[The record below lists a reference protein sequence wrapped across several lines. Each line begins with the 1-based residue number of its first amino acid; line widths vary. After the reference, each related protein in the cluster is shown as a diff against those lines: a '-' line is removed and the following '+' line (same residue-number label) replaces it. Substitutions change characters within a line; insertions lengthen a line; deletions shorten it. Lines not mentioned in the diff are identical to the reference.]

1 MGGVEVAKKITL
13 RKYFN
18 FELPLK
24 VSDVFG
30 FDCKF
35 IFILE
40 SPEMDEVQ
48 TGHPACGSSGRSMSK
63 IILPIINEKKYDKF
77 GFGFLI
83 SKLPYKLKSFG
94 VMNVCNYPLQFF
106 KEANYVKD
114 NLKTVQKLKRFL
126 DNKAEVQQNGTYKD
140 INTDLCYDLV
150 SLIRKDFEKR
160 INNIGYSKDVIF
172 IPCGDFARTFFEYYC
187 RDMSDLIKEKIY
199 PDWVR
204 RIPHPSFNQWGSKNV
219 LELIVEL
226 NELKDKKAIE
236 NKKKTVNEKQE
247 AIKKQEKAIANREP
261 IDEMIKE
268 IKQELSK

>member
-94 VMNVCNYPLQFF
+94 VMNVCNYPLQFDTITMGI
-106 KEANYVKD
+106 KKSLTQSKKPKIT
-114 NLKTVQKLKRFL
+114 LKTKLTEETN
-126 DNKAEVQQNGTYKD
+126 NKSNSSNSKTRRGAKIVTCIYEEFKVRMNDIENKKD
-140 INTDLCYDLV
+140 IQ
-150 SLIRKDFEKR
+150 
-160 INNIGYSKDVIF
+160 F
-172 IPCGDFARTFFEYYC
+172 IPCGKFARAFFEYY
-187 RDMSDLIKEKIY
+187 RDNLKPSCKNTGTEKINY
-199 PDWVR
+199 PDWAR
-204 RIPHPSFNQWGSKNV
+204 RIPHPSYGHWDG
-219 LELIVEL
+219 
-226 NELKDKKAIE
+226 NEEVKVMV
-236 NKKKTVNEKQE
+236 NK
-247 AIKKQEKAIANREP
+247 IK
-261 IDEMIKE
+261 
-268 IKQELSK
+268 